1 MTELRKLFKIM
12 NETTKHNLG
21 TENFVWYFFSPRFQ
35 VEYCNSKF
43 IYRYAT
49 VCFLTMVDRQVSV
62 YLFIFSLL
70 FVKMQVPLRLTPDK
84 LANQIRIWM

>member
-1 MTELRKLFKIM
+1 M
-12 NETTKHNLG
+12 NQPRSQGSLLPA
-21 TENFVWYFFSPRFQ
+21 WYFFSPRFQ

-49 VCFLTMVDRQVSV
+49 VCFLTMVDRRVGV

-70 FVKMQVPLRLTPDK
+70 FVKMPVPFRLTPDK
-84 LANQIRIWM
+84 LTNQIGI

>member
-1 MTELRKLFKIM
+1 M

-49 VCFLTMVDRQVSV
+49 VCFLTMVDRQVGV

-70 FVKMQVPLRLTPDK
+70 FVKMPVPLRLTPDK
-84 LANQIRIWM
+84 LANQIRI